1 MVSHNS
7 KRPGF
12 SRKRPTGASTAER
25 LVAGPQAVLELEE
38 SYGCGPVREQAGTGP
53 YAQEP

>member
-25 LVAGPQAVLELEE
+25 LVAGPQAVLELTEYCLLR
-38 SYGCGPVREQAGTGP
+38 SYRSGEVGTD
-53 YAQEP
+53 